1 MMRSAHWRGMALSVV
16 ALIGIT
22 ACSKPDPRAS
32 AADPN
37 TPAVVR
43 VPPPVLPSDTAR
55 KPKETTTVVSWDEA
69 RATVSR
75 NYAILGAALTF
86 ADPKLLVSSYAPT
99 AVLTTP
105 NGTFTGHEAIVKEY
119 RGFGMDGS
127 VKAFNRQSQV
137 LKVVDS
143 TVADSG
149 IYTFVRTRKGADSTV
164 TRGTYAT
171 VWQIVPPPKDW
182 VITKDRLYPATKKKG
197 K

>member
-1 MMRSAHWRGMALSVV
+1 MRSAHWRGLALSVV
-16 ALIGIT
+16 TFIGIA
-22 ACSKPDPRAS
+22 ACGKPDAS
-32 AADPN
+32 ANASDPN
-37 TPAVVR
+37 TPAVVK
-43 VPPPVLPSDTAR
+43 VPPIVFPSDTAR
-55 KPKETTTVVSWDEA
+55 KQVRVDSAATWEEA

-75 NYAILGAALTF
+75 DYAALGAAFTY
-86 ADPKLLVSSYAPT
+86 ADPKLLLSSYSPT

-105 NGTFTGHEAIVKEY
+105 NGTFTGHEAILKEY

-127 VKAFNRQSQV
+127 VRAFNRQSQV

-149 IYTFVRTRKGADSTV
+149 IYTFVRKRKGADSTV